1 MQKGDLLPDGIWIT
15 EQAEQTAFAGGRR
28 LWNGDRIMAKV
39 IMVQGTMSNAGKS
52 LIVAGLCRIFKQ
64 DGYRV
69 APFKSQNMAL
79 NSFITKEGLEMGRAQ
94 VMQAE
99 AAGVEPVAA
108 MNPILLKPTTHVGSQ
123 VIVNGE
129 VLGNMSARDYFA
141 YKKQL
146 IPEIKKAFREL
157 ERDNDIIVI
166 EGAGSPAEINLR
178 ENDIVNIGLAEL
190 LDAPVLLVGDIDRGG
205 VFAQLL
211 GTLMLLE
218 EPEKERVKGLIIN
231 KFRGDKTILDPGVV
245 MLEERGHVPVVGVVP
260 YMELS
265 IDDEDSLSSRF
276 DRKEEG
282 LIDIAVIRYPRISNF
297 TDLSVLEQIG
307 QVSVRYVDSVRD
319 LHHPDMIVLPGSK
332 NTMADL
338 KWMRENG
345 LEALIKKKA
354 QDTIVFGICGGY
366 QMLGETISDPYQ
378 VENGG
383 SMKGMGLLPAV
394 TELKQEKTRTQV
406 TGTFGKISGAFS
418 GLSGKSVRGY
428 EIHMGSTVDSES
440 IVDSENVRQPESRS
454 DEKGYVCRIQNEADG
469 SVKYDGIFSGNVY
482 GTYVHGIFDE
492 GTLAETLVGILA
504 ERKGVALDTGQMIS
518 YGQFKQMQYDKL
530 ADGVRKSMDMEAV
543 YAMLREAA
551 I

>member
-178 ENDIVNIGLAEL
+178 ENDIVNMGLAQL

-530 ADGVRKSMDMEAV
+530 ADGLRESMDMEAV